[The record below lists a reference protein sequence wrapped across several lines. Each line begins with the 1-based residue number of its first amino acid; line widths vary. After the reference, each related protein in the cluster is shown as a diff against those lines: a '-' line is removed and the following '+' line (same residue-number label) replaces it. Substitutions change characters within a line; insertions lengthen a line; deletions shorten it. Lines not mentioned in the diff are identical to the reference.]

1 MPADIL
7 DLRERKRHLAAKRG
21 FEPWTRRFARS
32 FEDTTTPA
40 SLDDAVIKDL
50 IAGDE
55 ESAAALYELAM
66 GVLGLGA
73 GPRFHFL
80 ESREKMAVMDLTLN
94 LLDLFRFEAMRRLG
108 WTEDLEALHV
118 PIVDLIVD
126 FASGVQPGAHRTP
139 ALSAAHP
146 RYREFLDAFEGDRAA
161 FVRRLIPE
169 AIECF
174 NSSGE
179 DIQNP

>member
-1 MPADIL
+1 MAADIL

-21 FEPWTRRFARS
+21 FEPWTRRFGGS
-32 FEDTTTPA
+32 FEDDASPG
-40 SLDDAVIKDL
+40 SLDDPVIKHL

-66 GVLGLGA
+66 GALGLGA

-80 ESREKMAVMDLTLN
+80 ESREKMAVMDLTLY

-108 WTEDLEALHV
+108 WTEDLDALHAPLV
-118 PIVDLIVD
+118 ELIVE
-126 FASGVQPGAHRTP
+126 FASGLQPGAHRTP
-139 ALSAAHP
+139 ALCPAHP

-169 AIECF
+169 AIESF

-179 DIQNP
+179 DIQKP